1 MRGAQKTYYEYIF
14 ELHTEQKS
22 VGCDGRHHVNGVKV
36 SMVPDEADN
45 VSCL

>member
-1 MRGAQKTYYEYIF
+1 MRGAQESYYEYIF

-22 VGCDGRHHVNGVKV
+22 VGCDGRHHVNGVTV
-36 SMVPDEADN
+36 SMVPDKADS